1 MAKTCNISGLPI
13 YQEPEWRHVDLD
25 TGYWAEYYIV
35 GRQFLVSIAHGK
47 LSVAGVRF
55 AREFEKGVRAGRL
68 DPDAVYLIDVADL
81 NTFDLDG
88 REEHRKWI
96 EDLTD
101 FQAIIYYGASR
112 FLRMAIYLAK
122 RFHMV
127 DRVESVEENY
137 SIAMQK
143 GLWLIRT
150 SYLRSQIQ
158 YLRKN
163 GWNHQD
169 RVVVRGEHGMIS
181 MTHLGGVLFSSQSQG
196 NIDAGMAETIIR
208 EAERLVHESGRT
220 HPNIIILQ
228 DVKNVTDL
236 NLSARKALIEG
247 FKRIHHHS
255 PILELISFGASFWLQ
270 MVIKVSGMMLPFP
283 VTNWANE
290 AAALQQA
297 EKILLREYP
306 RSKAIQRESLARTE
320 QLIEYISA
328 IQWDHPGAIELP
340 DHIRPE
346 DPMRLLY
353 ESFLVVK
360 RDVDGLLQQRSLL
373 LNEARELAAKA
384 EAGAKA
390 KSEFLAMMSHELR
403 TPLNGVIGMTD
414 VLLTAEMHEVQRKQ
428 AESIRTSGEQM
439 LTLINDLLDLSRID
453 AGKFVLES
461 RNFDVHQMVL
471 RNADLWKVQCETKGL
486 QFIMELDDHIPTPLY
501 GDSHRLLQIFSNMIG
516 NAIKF
521 TEHGRVVFHL
531 GYELLPN
538 QQCKLL
544 IEVADTGIGIPAN
557 RIPMLFQKFQQLDAG
572 MNRRYG
578 GSGLGLAISKELA
591 EMMNGGI
598 RVVSEE
604 GVGSRFYCH
613 VQLGVGL
620 VTPSIPVKNGT
631 EPSKNQVPEGL
642 KILVVEDNPINQKV
656 VFSMLKTF
664 GLIPQLAQNGQ
675 EAVQKVSEQNF
686 DLVFMDCQMPVMD
699 GYEATQR
706 IRSGD
711 AGEQNKS
718 LLVVAM
724 TANAMVGDRERCVAS
739 GMDEYLSKP
748 LTRQALDTLLHQC
761 SRIIKERKEKRE
773 IQVNP

>member
-1 MAKTCNISGLPI
+1 MAKTCDISGLPI

-25 TGYWAEYYIV
+25 AGYWAEYYIV

-55 AREFEKGVRAGRL
+55 AREYEKGIRTGRL
-68 DPDAVYLIDVADL
+68 DPEAIYLIDVANL

-96 EDLTD
+96 ADLTD

-112 FLRMAIYLAK
+112 FLRMAIHVAK

-127 DRVESVEENY
+127 DRVEFVEENY
-137 SIAMQK
+137 AMAMQK
-143 GLWLIRT
+143 GLWLTRT
-150 SYLRSQIQ
+150 SFLRSQFAS
-158 YLRKN
+158 LRNN
-163 GWNHQD
+163 GWNQQD
-169 RVVVRGEHGMIS
+169 KVVVRGEQGIIT
-181 MTHLGGVLFSSQSQG
+181 MTHLGGVLFSSHSQG
-196 NIDAGMAETIIR
+196 NIDVGMAEAIIR
-208 EAERLVHESGRT
+208 EAERIVQLSGRI

-236 NLSARKALIEG
+236 NLGARKALIEG
-247 FKRIHHHS
+247 FKRVHHRS
-255 PILELISFGASFWLQ
+255 PILELVSYGASFWLQ

-283 VTNWANE
+283 VSSRSNE
-290 AAALQQA
+290 ANAIEQA

-306 RSKAIQRESLARTE
+306 RSKVKRSESLARTD
-320 QLIEYISA
+320 QFVEYISS
-328 IQWDHPGAIELP
+328 IQWEQPGSLQIPDSIEP
-340 DHIRPE
+340 D
-346 DPMRLLY
+346 DPMRLLF
-353 ESFLVVK
+353 ESFVVVK
-360 RDVDGLLQQRSLL
+360 RDVDGLFQQRALL

-384 EAGAKA
+384 EAGTKA

-414 VLLTAEMHEVQRKQ
+414 VLLTGEMHEVQRKQ
-428 AESIRTSGEQM
+428 TESIRTSGEQM

-453 AGKFVLES
+453 AGKFVLEP
-461 RNFDVHQMVL
+461 RNFKVQQIVE
-471 RNADLWKVQCETKGL
+471 RNVDLWKVQCDAKGL
-486 QFIMELDDHIPTPLY
+486 QFIMELDGHFPTPLY
-501 GDSHRLLQIFSNMIG
+501 GDSHRLLQIFSNLIG

-521 TEHGRVVFHL
+521 TEQGRVVFHL
-531 GYELLPN
+531 GCELLPN

-544 IEVADTGIGIPAN
+544 IEVADTGIGIPTN
-557 RIPMLFQKFQQLDAG
+557 RIPLLFQKFQQLNAG

-613 VQLGVGL
+613 VQVGTGHITKS
-620 VTPSIPVKNGT
+620 TPIMDISEVKAKSESN
-631 EPSKNQVPEGL
+631 PL
-642 KILVVEDNPINQKV
+642 RILVVEDNPINQKV

-664 GLIPQLAQNGQ
+664 GITPALAQNGQ
-675 EAVQKVSEQNF
+675 EAVQKVDEQTF
-686 DLVFMDCQMPVMD
+686 DLVFMDCQMPIMD
-699 GYEATQR
+699 GYEATQK
-706 IRSGD
+706 IRSGS
-711 AGEQNKS
+711 AGEVNKNV
-718 LLVVAM
+718 LIVAM

-748 LTRQALDTLLHQC
+748 LTRQTLESMLHQC
-761 SRIIKERKEKRE
+761 SRILKDRK
-773 IQVNP
+773 